1 MGVHPK
7 ETFVRIC
14 LHIALPANMDAP
26 HATQKKFRLPGARS
40 LLHAILLL
48 TGILLAWRP
57 ACAQDDSSSADDEQP
72 SLMRVLAEHGK
83 HDLENEVWNLYG
95 QFTYISGW
103 KPAFPA
109 PYTNANGS
117 TASLLPLR
125 ERSFTGTATL
135 YGGVQPWNG
144 AEVYVV
150 PELLSERPFSQLKG
164 LGGAIQ
170 DFELQKSGAETP
182 EVYLA
187 RAYIKQTFGFG
198 GRRVAKESGQQ
209 QLGKTYDSRRLVIV
223 AGKFSILDFLD
234 KNAFDIDPR
243 QGFYNMAFM
252 TYAAYDF
259 AADARGYSWGAVS
272 ELYWDAWALRFGHM
286 TPPKNPNQLP
296 IDFRLFKFFG
306 DQVELEHDH
315 QIRGQNGMVRVL
327 AYRNRENIGRFQ
339 DAIAAFEANP
349 AHNAT
354 TCLGFNYGSNNA
366 TAPDLCWA
374 RKPNVKT
381 GIGVFGEQY
390 LARDIGVF
398 SRAMISDGKTE
409 VDAYTSTDRSF
420 SLGVMAKGSSWS
432 RSRDITGVGINLG
445 WISRAHADYLQLGG
459 IDGFIGDGHIH
470 AAAETALDV
479 FYSFNYRKSFWLSG
493 DYQRIVNPAFNSDR
507 GPVDVFSLKVHG
519 EF

>member
-1 MGVHPK
+1 MGA
-7 ETFVRIC
+7 E
-14 LHIALPANMDAP
+14 
-26 HATQKKFRLPGARS
+26 HATQKKFHSRS
-40 LLHAILLL
+40 TRFLVQAVLLL
-48 TGILLAWRP
+48 AGILLAWRP
-57 ACAQDDSSSADDEQP
+57 VSAQNDASSADDEQP

-83 HDLENEVWNLYG
+83 HDLENETWNLYG

-109 PYTNANGS
+109 LYTNANGS
-117 TASLLPLR
+117 TSSLLPR
-125 ERSFTGTATL
+125 SERSFTGTATL
-135 YGGVQPWNG
+135 YAGVQPWKG
-144 AEVYVV
+144 AEVYLV
-150 PELLSERPFSQLKG
+150 PELLSERPLSQLKG

-182 EVYLA
+182 EVYLS

-198 GRRVAKESGQQ
+198 GQRVKKESGQQ
-209 QLGKTYDSRRLVIV
+209 QLGKTYDTRRLVIV

-259 AADARGYSWGAVS
+259 AADARGYSWGAVA

-286 TPPKNPNQLP
+286 APPKDPNQLP

-315 QIRGQNGMVRVL
+315 QIHKQNGMVRLL

-349 AHNAT
+349 EHNAT

-374 RKPNVKT
+374 RKPNVKK

-390 LARDIGVF
+390 VYRDIGVF

-420 SLGVMAKGSSWS
+420 SFGVLATGSSWS
-432 RSRDITGVGINLG
+432 RPRDITGVGVNLG
-445 WISRAHADYLQLGG
+445 WISKAHADYLQLGG
-459 IDGFIGDGHIH
+459 IDGFIGDGRIH
-470 AAAETALDV
+470 PASETALDA
-479 FYSFNYRKSFWLSG
+479 FYSFNYLKSFWLSG

-507 GPVDVFSLKVHG
+507 GPLNVFSLKVHG